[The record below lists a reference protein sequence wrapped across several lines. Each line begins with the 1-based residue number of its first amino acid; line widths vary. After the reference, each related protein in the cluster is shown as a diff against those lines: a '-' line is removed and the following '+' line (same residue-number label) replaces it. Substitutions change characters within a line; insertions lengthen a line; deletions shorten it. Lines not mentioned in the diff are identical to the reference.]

1 MASST
6 KMTIAVSARALFDFE
21 AENLMFRE
29 DDPSAYCALQAARL
43 DIPASP
49 GVAFPLVRKLLAFN
63 CGESNDVDVA
73 ILSRKLEAEARMSDL
88 HVIGVK
94 EKLGSLRV
102 YLRGA
107 VADRV
112 LDWVA
117 TAEGL
122 SRSTCER
129 CSQSGVLR
137 GNKDGQIRT
146 LCPTCAEAT
155 AYTLE

>member
-1 MASST
+1 MNRELENTLVASYP
-6 KMTIAVSARALFDFE
+6 TIYRSLLPRFSGGSRFE
-21 AENLMFRE
+21 C
-29 DDPSAYCALQAARL
+29 DDGWYRII
-43 DIPASP
+43 D
-49 GVAFPLVRKLLAFN
+49 
-63 CGESNDVDVA
+63 E
-73 ILSRKLEAEARMSDL
+73 LSRKLEAEARMSDL

-107 VADRV
+107 VADRAW
-112 LDWVA
+112 DWVA

-129 CSQSGVLR
+129 CSHSGVLR
-137 GNKDGQIRT
+137 GNKDGRIRT
-146 LCPTCAEAT
+146 LCPACAEAT